1 MSSSISSSSRSHKS
15 DVFLSYHDKEACKSF
30 ASDLYSAL
38 TRAGLVVQINHNN
51 LTSGD
56 QTNLSAI
63 EASRASIIIFSS
75 NFDASTWFLE
85 ELKQILEC
93 GRTIGQ
99 VVLPVFFIVNPSDVR
114 RQIGNFGKVFEDF
127 IAQRILTNNESMRY
141 KEALI
146 EASSNPGFPVMSSRV
161 QFRP

>member
-1 MSSSISSSSRSHKS
+1 MSSSISSSSRSRKS
-15 DVFLSYHDKEACKSF
+15 DVFLSYHDKDTCKSF

-38 TRAGLVVQINHNN
+38 TQAGLVVDINHNN

-56 QTNLSAI
+56 QTNFSAI
-63 EASRASIIIFSS
+63 EASRTSIIIFSS

-85 ELKQILEC
+85 ELEQILEC

-99 VVLPVFFIVNPSDVR
+99 VVLPVFYVVDPSDVR
-114 RQIGNFGKVFEDF
+114 RQVGIFGKAFEDL

-146 EASSNPGFPVMSSRV
+146 EASSIAGFLVMSSR
-161 QFRP
+161 